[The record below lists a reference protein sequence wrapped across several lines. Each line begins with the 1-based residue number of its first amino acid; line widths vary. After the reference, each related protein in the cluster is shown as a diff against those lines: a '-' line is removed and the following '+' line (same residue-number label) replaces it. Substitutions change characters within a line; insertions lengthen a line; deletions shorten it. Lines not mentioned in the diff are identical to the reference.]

1 MTTTVFVTFET
12 ALAAKIV
19 YELNPNGLLSR
30 LKYYITCCNEDRI
43 LKMKGK
49 NGKFLNLKI

>member
-19 YELNPNGLLSR
+19 YELNPNEFLSK
-30 LKYYITCCNEDRI
+30 LKYYITCCNSDRL

-49 NGKFLNLKI
+49 NGKFLDLKI